1 MDPKSLF
8 LPFVFRF
15 LPTPGPG
22 GLVSL
27 VLSHLLDVDAS
38 NMVHVTRFLDVQEV
52 LERDDDFSVRL
63 YDGKMKAT
71 TGEFILGMN
80 ELSRYE
86 PEARIV
92 YKAVRREDAALARK
106 IAAEETEAA
115 LAPLRRRGR
124 LDVVKDIADI
134 VPIRFV
140 NRYYGTEVPDPE
152 ALLRLYQTTSKYLFA
167 FWDHPAMRAEAEAA
181 GGDLRK
187 TLDDLVAK
195 RRASGDF
202 SDRDL
207 MGRMLASDEKFHDG
221 DIGIRRSIAGLS
233 SGNINAPLGLF
244 VLAVDKILSLPKDRI
259 RTANALA
266 RSGTAG
272 SEPDLLAFR
281 DWFHEAERFVVYPPF
296 SYRYAE
302 SETTLAE
309 GTPRQKRI
317 PKGCTVVTWQSL
329 AAFDPDVF
337 DAPYD
342 FRPGRPRWTVN
353 GFGHARHHCVG
364 EAVGQVMLEEM
375 ARGLFSLPGV
385 RRAPGDAGV
394 VKYKS
399 IPEGKYATS
408 FGVEF
413 DAES

>member
-1 MDPKSLF
+1 MDLKSLY
-8 LPFVFRF
+8 LPLVFRF

-22 GLVSL
+22 GLVGS
-27 VLSHLLDVDAS
+27 VLSHLLQVDAS

-80 ELSRYE
+80 DLARYE

-92 YKAVRREDAALARK
+92 YKAVRREDEILARK

-115 LAPLRRRGR
+115 IAPLRKAGK
-124 LDVVKDIADI
+124 LDIVKDIADV

-140 NRYYGTEVPDPE
+140 NRYYGTKVADPE
-152 ALLRLYQTTSKYLFA
+152 ALLRLYQTSSKYLFA
-167 FWDHPAMRAEAEAA
+167 FWDHPEMRAQAEAA
-181 GGDLRK
+181 GTDLRK
-187 TLDDLVAK
+187 TLDDLIAK
-195 RRASGDF
+195 RRASGNI
-202 SDRDL
+202 SDGDL
-207 MGRMLASDEKFHDG
+207 MGRMLLSNETFKDG

-244 VLAVDKILSLPKDRI
+244 VLAVDKILDLEKDRI
-259 RTANALA
+259 ATANDLA

-272 SEPDLLAFR
+272 AQTDLLAFR
-281 DWFHEAERFVVYPPF
+281 EWFHEAERFVVYPPF

-302 SETTLAE
+302 ADTTLAE
-309 GTPRQKRI
+309 GTSREKRI

-337 DAPYD
+337 DAPYE

-375 ARGLFSLPGV
+375 ARGLFSLPGI
-385 RRAPGDAGV
+385 RRAPGKAGV
-394 VKYKS
+394 VQFKS
-399 IPEGKYATS
+399 IMDGKYATS

-413 DAES
+413 DRAS